1 MRARSLLAGVCAL
14 SLASAAFAQQTVVGG
29 PGAPPASGGGAG
41 NPGGSTT
48 QLQYNNGG
56 AFGGIST
63 LTNVAGVITNSASAT
78 GAVEQWTGTETAST
92 SSAMVYID
100 PAATATSTFSA
111 SGTLLGI
118 NGATGFSGNLLDMQT
133 VGSSKF
139 KVSNNGATT
148 ISTSASVSGFI
159 NATTGY
165 QVGSGYVLA
174 GKPTASGTG
183 IGTSPGTAVGVSSG
197 AFTIAAGTGP
207 TNSTF
212 ILTFPTAA
220 STGYICSGQDLTAN
234 GTVIAQTATTSTTVS
249 TFQAYTRLGVTTSL
263 TAADVVAFQCSGY

>member
-29 PGAPPASGGGAG
+29 PGAPPASGGSGS
-41 NPGGSTT
+41 PGGSSG
-48 QLQYNNGG
+48 QIQFNNSST
-56 AFGGIST
+56 FGGIST

-111 SGTLLGI
+111 NGTLLGI
-118 NGATGFSGNLLDMQT
+118 NAASGFVGNAIDVQL
-133 VGSSKF
+133 
-139 KVSNNGATT
+139 NGANKFTVAG
-148 ISTSASVSGFI
+148 STGNVATQGTLSVIG
-159 NATTGY
+159 AY
-165 QVGSGYVLA
+165 QKNGANIIGL
-174 GKPTASGTG
+174 KPTASGTG
-183 IGTSPGTAVGVSSG
+183 FGTAIPASVGSSSS
-197 AFTIAAGTGP
+197 AFTDVVGTGP

-220 STGYICSGQDLTAN
+220 SNGYLCSGIELATGN
-234 GTVIAQTATTSTTVS
+234 IIAQTAVTSTTVS
-249 TFQAYTRLGVTTSL
+249 TFQAYTRAGVTVSL
-263 TAADVVAFQCSGY
+263 TASNVVAFQCFAY